1 MRTFDIDRP
10 AERLDAILEADEA
23 GSPTRVGAAH
33 SVVADRKAEPRVV
46 ATEIDLDA
54 RSVGVL
60 RGIRQ
65 GF

>member
-1 MRTFDIDRP
+1 LWAFDLDRP

-33 SVVADRKAEPRVV
+33 SVADRKAEPRVV
-46 ATEIDLDA
+46 ETEIDLDA
-54 RSVGVL
+54 RSIGVL

-65 GF
+65 GS